1 MLKPNKLANN
11 NFLSSL
17 DLSTDEVLHILD
29 LANNFKNKKLNID
42 LGNKVLGLIFD
53 KSSTRTRVSFQVAM
67 TRLGGTTIDLNPTT
81 SQIGRGE
88 PIKDTARVLSRY
100 CDVIAIRTFDH
111 SDLEEYAKWST
122 KPVINAL
129 TDLEHPCQALADFMT
144 IKEEFLDFKDVV
156 LTFIGDGNNVANSLI
171 LCGALL
177 GVEVR
182 IACPKGYEP
191 NSLLIDKAY
200 EIYKNKNL
208 LKITNDPN
216 TAVLGA
222 NVLYTDVWSS
232 MGEENQ
238 KEEKDKYLPSFFIS
252 QILDVV
258 TLEKLKFSKA
268 DIAKTKLLRKWHL
281 FLKNKNIAQ
290 LDEFDRFKL
299 HQELEMFL
307 PSFIF
312 YLPQNSQLDWLHK
325 WRDNDDKLFHPSNLV
340 NGDLIKKN
348 LEIKDGPI
356 LGELLQYLS
365 QELAYKRLNNFDEAI
380 YKAKQWIEQNAPKCD

>member
-17 DLSTDEVLHILD
+17 DLSTYEVFHILE
-29 LANNFKNKKLNID
+29 LSNNFKNKKINIEFN
-42 LGNKVLGLIFD
+42 NKVLGLIFD

-81 SQIGRGE
+81 SQIRRGE

-100 CDVIAIRTFDH
+100 CDIIAIRTFDH

-129 TDLEHPCQALADFMT
+129 TDLEHPCQALADFLT
-144 IKEEFLDFKDVV
+144 IQEEFLNFKDVI
-156 LTFIGDGNNVANSLI
+156 LTFVGDGNNVANSLI

-191 NSLLIDKAY
+191 NSLVIKKAY
-200 EIYKNKNL
+200 EIYKNKDL
-208 LKITNDPN
+208 LKITNDPI
-216 TAVLGA
+216 TAVQGA

-238 KEEKDKYLPSFFIS
+238 KEEKDKDFLGFTIDHKLVRNADKDAIILHCLPAYR
-252 QILDVV
+252 
-258 TLEKLKFSKA
+258 EKEITDEVFESKRSRIFEQA
-268 DIAKTKLLRKWHL
+268 ENRMHVQQALL
-281 FLKNKNIAQ
+281 
-290 LDEFDRFKL
+290 
-299 HQELEMFL
+299 
-307 PSFIF
+307 SC
-312 YLPQNSQLDWLHK
+312 
-325 WRDNDDKLFHPSNLV
+325 
-340 NGDLIKKN
+340 
-348 LEIKDGPI
+348 
-356 LGELLQYLS
+356 LLS
-365 QELAYKRLNNFDEAI
+365 
-380 YKAKQWIEQNAPKCD
+380 

>member
-17 DLSTDEVLHILD
+17 DLSTYEVLHILD

-88 PIKDTARVLSRY
+88 PMKDTARVLSRY
-100 CDVIAIRTFDH
+100 CDVIAIRTFKQL
-111 SDLEEYAKWST
+111 DLEEYAKWST

-129 TDLEHPCQALADFMT
+129 TDLEHPCQALADFLT

-191 NSLLIDKAY
+191 NSLVLRKAY
-200 EIYKNKNL
+200 EIYKNKDL

-232 MGEENQ
+232 MGEENN
-238 KEEKDKYLPSFFIS
+238 KAEKDKFFDGFTI
-252 QILDVV
+252 
-258 TLEKLKFSKA
+258 
-268 DIAKTKLLRKWHL
+268 
-281 FLKNKNIAQ
+281 
-290 LDEFDRFKL
+290 
-299 HQELEMFL
+299 
-307 PSFIF
+307 
-312 YLPQNSQLDWLHK
+312 
-325 WRDNDDKLFHPSNLV
+325 DNDLV
-340 NGDLIKKN
+340 NKAEKDAIILHCLPAYRSKEITDEVFEGQKN
-348 LEIKDGPI
+348 RIFDQAENRLHAQQA
-356 LGELLQYLS
+356 LLSCL
-365 QELAYKRLNNFDEAI
+365 L
-380 YKAKQWIEQNAPKCD
+380 C

>member
-1 MLKPNKLANN
+1 MIKPFKLASN

-17 DLSTDEVLHILD
+17 DLSTDEIIHILE
-29 LANNFKNKKLNID
+29 LAKNFKNKNLNID
-42 LGNKVLGLIFD
+42 LNKKVLGLIFD
-53 KSSTRTRVSFQVAM
+53 KSSTRTRVSFKVAM
-67 TRLGGTTIDLNPTT
+67 SRLGGTTIDLNPTT

-100 CDVIAIRTFDH
+100 CDAIAIRTFNH

-129 TDLEHPCQALADFMT
+129 TDLEHPCQALADFLT
-144 IKEEFLDFKDVV
+144 IQEEFLDYKNVV

-191 NSLLIDKAY
+191 NSLVINKAC
-200 EIYKNKNL
+200 EIYQNKNL

-216 TAVLGA
+216 IAVLGA

-238 KEEKDKYLPSFFIS
+238 KKEKDKIFNGFTIDSDL
-252 QILDVV
+252 V
-258 TLEKLKFSKA
+258 SKA
-268 DIAKTKLLRKWHL
+268 GKDAIILHCLPAYRSKEITDEIIESKNSRIFEQAENRMHVQQALLS
-281 FLKNKNIAQ
+281 A
-290 LDEFDRFKL
+290 
-299 HQELEMFL
+299 
-307 PSFIF
+307 
-312 YLPQNSQLDWLHK
+312 
-325 WRDNDDKLFHPSNLV
+325 
-340 NGDLIKKN
+340 LIT
-348 LEIKDGPI
+348 
-356 LGELLQYLS
+356 
-365 QELAYKRLNNFDEAI
+365 
-380 YKAKQWIEQNAPKCD
+380 

>member
-1 MLKPNKLANN
+1 MIKPQNLANN

-17 DLSTDEVLHILD
+17 DISQEEFIHLLE
-29 LANNFKNKKLNID
+29 LAKSLKNKDLNIKLKD
-42 LGNKVLGLIFD
+42 KVLGLIFD

-67 TRLGGTTIDLNPTT
+67 SRLGGTTIDLNPTT
-81 SQIGRGE
+81 SQIRRGE

-100 CDVIAIRTFDH
+100 CDVIAIRTFEH

-129 TDLEHPCQALADFMT
+129 TDLEHPCQALADFLT
-144 IKEEFLDFKDVV
+144 IKEEFLDFEDVV

-191 NSLLIDKAY
+191 NSLVIQKAQ

-216 TAVLGA
+216 TAVLGS
-222 NVLYTDVWSS
+222 NVLYADVWSS

-238 KEEKDKYLPSFFIS
+238 KAEKDKVFNGFTIDNDL
-252 QILDVV
+252 V
-258 TLEKLKFSKA
+258 SKA
-268 DIAKTKLLRKWHL
+268 DNDAIILHCLPAYRSKEITDEVFESKNSRIFDQAENRMHTQQALL
-281 FLKNKNIAQ
+281 
-290 LDEFDRFKL
+290 
-299 HQELEMFL
+299 
-307 PSFIF
+307 SC
-312 YLPQNSQLDWLHK
+312 
-325 WRDNDDKLFHPSNLV
+325 
-340 NGDLIKKN
+340 
-348 LEIKDGPI
+348 
-356 LGELLQYLS
+356 LLQ
-365 QELAYKRLNNFDEAI
+365 
-380 YKAKQWIEQNAPKCD
+380 

>member
-1 MLKPNKLANN
+1 MLNPIKLASK

-17 DLSTDEVLHILD
+17 DTSCEEFLHILEI
-29 LANNFKNKKLNID
+29 AKNFKNKDLNINLKD
-42 LGNKVLGLIFD
+42 KVLGLIFD

-67 TRLGGTTIDLNPTT
+67 SRLGGTTVDLNPNT

-88 PIKDTARVLSRY
+88 PIRDTARVLSRY
-100 CDVIAIRTFDH
+100 CDVLAIRTFKQT
-111 SDLEEYAKWST
+111 DLEEYAKWSS

-191 NSLLIDKAY
+191 NSLVIKKAY

-208 LKITNDPN
+208 LKITNNPN
-216 TAVLGA
+216 DAVLGA

-232 MGEENQ
+232 MGEENKKEQ
-238 KEEKDKYLPSFFIS
+238 KDQCFVGY
-252 QILDVV
+252 
-258 TLEKLKFSKA
+258 TLNSKLVSKA
-268 DIAKTKLLRKWHL
+268 DKNAIILHCLPAYRSKEITDEVLESKNSRIFDQAENRMYAQQSLL
-281 FLKNKNIAQ
+281 
-290 LDEFDRFKL
+290 
-299 HQELEMFL
+299 
-307 PSFIF
+307 SC
-312 YLPQNSQLDWLHK
+312 
-325 WRDNDDKLFHPSNLV
+325 
-340 NGDLIKKN
+340 
-348 LEIKDGPI
+348 
-356 LGELLQYLS
+356 LLS
-365 QELAYKRLNNFDEAI
+365 
-380 YKAKQWIEQNAPKCD
+380 